1 MHNNMHN
8 NFTAQCSDSESQ
20 LGKIVLIPLTTCI
33 NQLILFLVFSQL
45 NENQDFHQSK
55 ITT

>member
-1 MHNNMHN
+1 MHN
-8 NFTAQCSDSESQ
+8 NFTAQRSDSKSQ

-45 NENQDFHQSK
+45 NENQDFHQPK

>member
-1 MHNNMHN
+1 MHN
-8 NFTAQCSDSESQ
+8 NFTAQRSDSKSQ
-20 LGKIVLIPLTTCI
+20 LGKIVLILLTTCI

-45 NENQDFHQSK
+45 KENQDFHQPK